1 MIENTDPKESSSTS
15 STRRRRRLY
24 ETEEFNSEVS
34 SDNSNPSTPS
44 DVSSSEQVQS
54 NGSTSDDIQIQAADN
69 TIKYYC
75 YWSFSA
81 ALIPIPVVDLA
92 AMTTIQVKLV
102 QELSEL
108 YDVPF
113 SHGKAKK
120 AVTILVAGM
129 SSATFASLGKLVP
142 GLGYF
147 GLVAPLAIINVS
159 HTYAVG
165 KIFAQHFQAGDN
177 LDSFDAVD
185 QKETFKSK
193 IKDGKEFARRTKE
206 EFKSKFKRE
215 QKAV

>member
-1 MIENTDPKESSSTS
+1 MIENTDPKESNSPS

-24 ETEEFNSEVS
+24 ETEEFNREVS
-34 SDNSNPSTPS
+34 GDNSGTSTPS
-44 DVSSSEQVQS
+44 DVPSSEQDQLNELPS
-54 NGSTSDDIQIQAADN
+54 NSIQIQAAGN

-81 ALIPIPVVDLA
+81 ALIPVPVVDLA
-92 AMTTIQVKLV
+92 AMTAIQVKLV

-113 SHGKAKK
+113 SQGKAKK

-147 GLVAPLAIINVS
+147 GLVAPLSVINVS

-165 KIFAQHFQAGDN
+165 KIFAQHFQAGNN
-177 LDSFDAVD
+177 LDAFVAAD

-193 IKDGKEFARRTKE
+193 LKDGKEFARRTKE
-206 EFKSKFKRE
+206 EFKSKFKRQ
-215 QKAV
+215 QKSV

>member
-1 MIENTDPKESSSTS
+1 MIENTDPKESNSPS

-24 ETEEFNSEVS
+24 ETEEFNREVS
-34 SDNSNPSTPS
+34 GDNSGTSTPS
-44 DVSSSEQVQS
+44 DVPSSEQDQLNELPS
-54 NGSTSDDIQIQAADN
+54 NSIQIQAADN

-81 ALIPIPVVDLA
+81 ALIPVPVVDLA
-92 AMTTIQVKLV
+92 AMTAIQVKLV

-113 SHGKAKK
+113 SQGKAKK

-147 GLVAPLAIINVS
+147 GLVAPLSVINVS

-165 KIFAQHFQAGDN
+165 KIFAQHFQAGNN
-177 LDSFDAVD
+177 LDAFVAAD

-193 IKDGKEFARRTKE
+193 LKDGKEFARRTKE
-206 EFKSKFKRE
+206 EFKSKFKRQ
-215 QKAV
+215 QKSV